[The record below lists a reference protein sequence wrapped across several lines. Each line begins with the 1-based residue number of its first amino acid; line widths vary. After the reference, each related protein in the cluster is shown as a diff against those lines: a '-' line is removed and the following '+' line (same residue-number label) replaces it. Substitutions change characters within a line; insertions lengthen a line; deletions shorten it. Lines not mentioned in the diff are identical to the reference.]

1 MFETLVR
8 FISGVVSLVGGL
20 VTMPLLFVVSGM
32 IKTNISSASPPLLGT
47 GLLVVLFLALLSLV
61 VLFACG
67 IHSMRSGPP
76 RPTLWL
82 SCIGA
87 GMVSAVAGVGL
98 KLLA

>member
-8 FISGVVSLVGGL
+8 FVSGVVSLVGGL
-20 VTMPLLFVVSGM
+20 VTMLLLFVVGGK

-67 IHSMRSGPP
+67 IHSMRSGPS
-76 RPTLWL
+76 RPALWL

-87 GMVSAVAGVGL
+87 GMVSAFAGVGL